1 MNNYQHSSN
10 FYFPYPNLQHQQGGN
25 VQSFIQ
31 NHLMPNN
38 MPRMPNNIPNN
49 MPNNMSNNMPNNM
62 PSMPNNMPNNMIPYN
77 QPVTERRQASRILDE
92 MVSRHKFKKK
102 RNNIENKVSQYLLLF
117 SVDID
122 FRKYICNLIQ
132 ELYNT
137 KVTSE
142 RVNEKTIRFLV
153 IHHSPIMEEVF
164 KSYGSNKGIFN

>member
-38 MPRMPNNIPNN
+38 MPRMPNN
-49 MPNNMSNNMPNNM
+49 MPR
-62 PSMPNNMPNNMIPYN
+62 MPNNMPNNIPYN

-137 KVTSE
+137 KITSE